1 MQFCFPCALKT
12 GHAREEGVYG
22 DHHVHTLDLAKETSG
37 CRTCLSL
44 CTPFTSTLFLLL
56 PRKQESSYGYM
67 IAISQDLMHVL
78 AWLE

>member
-1 MQFCFPCALKT
+1 MQFCFSCALKT
-12 GHAREEGVYG
+12 GHAREEAAYG
-22 DHHVHTLDLAKETSG
+22 DHHVHTLDPAKETSG

-56 PRKQESSYGYM
+56 PRKQESLHRHMG
-67 IAISQDLMHVL
+67 AIPQSLLHVL